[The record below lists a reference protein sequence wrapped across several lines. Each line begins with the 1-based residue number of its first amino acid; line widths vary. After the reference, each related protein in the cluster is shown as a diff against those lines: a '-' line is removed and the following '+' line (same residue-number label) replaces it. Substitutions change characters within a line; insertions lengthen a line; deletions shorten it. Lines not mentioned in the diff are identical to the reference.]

1 MKKKIML
8 VAGARP
14 NFMKIA
20 PLYRELRRHND
31 TFEPVVVHTGQHYD
45 VNMSDVFFR
54 DLEIPE
60 PDVFLGVGSGTHAE
74 QTAAVMV
81 SFEKTCLEQRP
92 DMVLVVGDVNSTMA
106 CTITAV
112 KLGIPVAHV
121 EAGLRSRDRT
131 MPEEINRLV
140 TDSISDLL
148 LTPSRDGDENLLREG
163 CSPDKIHR
171 VGNIMIDS
179 LKYILPKVRM
189 SDACSKIG
197 VQPKEYGLITLHRP
211 ANVDTGESLE
221 KIVDI
226 VIRASA
232 ELKVVFPVH
241 PRTSGR
247 LETFGLMPLLRNNAH
262 IMLLEPLGYTEFMNL
277 LVNARLVLTDS
288 GGVQEETTWLGIP
301 CLTLRPNTER
311 PVTITEGTNDLVTFD
326 TVNDAIVKIC
336 KGQWKKGTVPEL
348 WDGMTAGRI
357 VDVLSKTLSVRDTH
371 TSAQEDSDR

>member
-1 MKKKIML
+1 MKKKILL

-20 PLYRELRRHND
+20 PLYRELMKRAEF
-31 TFEPVVVHTGQHYD
+31 FETVLVHTGQHYD

-54 DLEIPE
+54 DLEIPT
-60 PDVFLGVGSGTHAE
+60 PDVFLGVGSGSHAE
-74 QTAAVMV
+74 QAAGVMV
-81 SFEKTCLEQRP
+81 SFEKTCREQAP
-92 DMVLVVGDVNSTMA
+92 AMVVVVGDVNSTMA

-148 LTPSRDGDENLLREG
+148 FTPSKDADENLLNEG
-163 CSPDKIHR
+163 CHPDKIYC

-179 LKYILPKVRM
+179 LEFILPKVQTA
-189 SDACSKIG
+189 DACSRIG

-211 ANVDTGESLE
+211 ANVDAEESLC

-226 VIRASA
+226 LVKASE
-232 ELKVVFPVH
+232 ELKIVFPVH
-241 PRTSGR
+241 PRTFGR
-247 LETFGLMPLLRNNAH
+247 LEKFELLPHLRNNSN
-262 IMLLEPLGYTEFMNL
+262 IILLEPLGYTEFMNL
-277 LVNARLVLTDS
+277 LVNARMVLTDS
-288 GGVQEETTWLGIP
+288 GGVQEETTYLGIP

-311 PVTITEGTNDLVTFD
+311 PVTITEGTNDLVTFK
-326 TVNDAIVKIC
+326 TVNEAIVKIC
-336 KGQWKKGTVPEL
+336 RGQWKKGNVPDL

-357 VDVLSKTLSVRDTH
+357 VDVFYKTLFAPDANISREEKYN
-371 TSAQEDSDR
+371 Q